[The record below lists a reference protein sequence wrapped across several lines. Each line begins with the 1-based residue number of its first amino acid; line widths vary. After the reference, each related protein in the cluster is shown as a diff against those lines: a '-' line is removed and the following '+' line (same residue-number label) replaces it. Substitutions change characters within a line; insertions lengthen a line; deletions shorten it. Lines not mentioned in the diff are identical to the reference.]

1 MNNESKKNGAGF
13 TLIELIIFIGLST
26 GVLAVIALF
35 VTNVG
40 SLKNYFDESLLVD
53 QEIQQTLA
61 VMIPEIRSA
70 AQSNIGNY
78 PIEAASQTS
87 FTFYSDIDRDGI
99 FERVRYYLDGTTLK
113 KGVIEPTGSPLT
125 YNPANEVIYEAVHN
139 MVTGYTIFNY
149 YDMNYSGTQDPMATP
164 VNIPNIR
171 IIGITLTADQK
182 NQTAGSAAITHSAK
196 VAVRNLRDNS

>member
-139 MVTGYTIFNY
+139 MVIGYTIF
-149 YDMNYSGTQDPMATP
+149 
-164 VNIPNIR
+164 
-171 IIGITLTADQK
+171 
-182 NQTAGSAAITHSAK
+182 
-196 VAVRNLRDNS
+196 